1 MKIKSFHHF
10 CIHTANYDDS
20 FNFYTQLLG
29 FELVKDDLH
38 APKRLH
44 RTWLKRGPLMIELL
58 SEKCN
63 KKYGDYSNAL
73 QGVSH
78 LSFEVEDIE
87 QAFAEAKDYGAIT
100 KSKHGKDIYRIKGG
114 LQFKLVAPEG
124 TEIEIR
130 NTDYV

>member
-1 MKIKSFHHF
+1 MEIKSFHHF
-10 CIHTANYDDS
+10 CIHTAVYDAS
-20 FNFYTQLLG
+20 FKFYNELLG
-29 FELVKDDLH
+29 FELVKDDLR

-63 KKYGDYSNAL
+63 KKYGQYSNGL
-73 QGVSH
+73 EGITH

-87 QAFAEAKDYGAIT
+87 KAFDEAKAFGAVT

-114 LQFKLVAPEG
+114 LQFKLIAPEG

-130 NTDYV
+130 NTDFV

>member
-1 MKIKSFHHF
+1 MEIKAFHHF
-10 CIHTANYDDS
+10 CIHTAVYDAS
-20 FNFYTQLLG
+20 FKFYTELLG
-29 FELVKDDLH
+29 FALVKDDLH

-63 KKYGDYSNAL
+63 KKYEPYTNKN
-73 QGVSH
+73 QGITH
-78 LSFEVEDIE
+78 LSFEVEDIDK
-87 QAFAEAKDYGAIT
+87 AFKEAMIFGAKN

-114 LQFKLVAPEG
+114 RQFKLIAPEG

-130 NTDYV
+130 NTNFV